1 MIDRLIDAS
10 ARHRFVILI
19 LAAAAALVGWRLML
33 RSPLD
38 ALPDIG
44 EKQVIIYSQWDR
56 SPDLVDS
63 QVTSPIVSALLG
75 APRVKSVRGIS
86 DFGTSFVY
94 VIFEED
100 VDLYWARSRTL
111 EYLSA
116 VVPRLPEGVKSQ
128 LGPDASA
135 LGWVFQY
142 VLSDSS
148 GTHSLEELRSYQ
160 DWYLKYY
167 LQGVAGVA
175 EVATVGGF
183 VRQYQ
188 VNVDPNRLRAYGLSI
203 ERVVNALKSGNR
215 DVGGGVIDSGGAEL
229 MVRGLGYARSTEDL
243 EEILVTSAGDGTPVR
258 VKDVAQVVVG
268 SEVRRG
274 AADMDGSGDVVSG
287 IVVMRQG
294 ENALDV
300 IGRVKARIE
309 QVKSSLP
316 PGVEVVPVYD
326 RSALIQRSI
335 STLKWTI
342 AEVMATVAVVILVFL
357 WHVPSAA
364 VPLITLPLS
373 VLIAFIPIRLL
384 GISASIMSLGGIAIA
399 VGALVD
405 AGIVVVEQT
414 HKRLEEWD
422 RNGRLEA
429 PRAVMIRAI
438 KQVARPSFFALL
450 IIAVSFLPVL
460 ALQGEA
466 GRLFTP
472 LAYTKSLAMLVGA
485 VLAVTLDPALR
496 LLFTRRTSFQFR
508 PAWLCRAAN
517 AVLVGKIRPEETHPI
532 SRRLMRLYEPVVE
545 WSLAHPRTIFAA
557 ALVLIAVTVPVWS
570 RLGTEVMPRLDEGAL
585 LYMPS
590 TAPGI
595 SVTEA
600 QRLLQ
605 ATDRT
610 LKQFPEVERVLGKAG
625 RADSATDPAPLSM
638 LETVILLRPSA
649 EWRRVP
655 TWYSGWAP
663 AWTRAILRHITP
675 DVISR
680 EHLVSQMN
688 DALKIPGVANAW
700 SMPVRGRVD
709 MLTTGVRTPLGL
721 KITGNSLDEIERIGA
736 RIAAVLPGVEGT
748 RGVFAERA
756 AQGRFLDFRWNRAA
770 LARAG
775 LTIDQAQ
782 TAVQYAIGGEN
793 ITVMVEGRERY
804 PVNVRYARDFRSDV
818 GALGQVLVP
827 TDGGRRQ
834 IPISDLAEITT
845 TSGPAMIRNE
855 DGLLTGYV
863 YVDFSGGDYGRY
875 VEAADRV
882 IEQAAKLPTGYAIA
896 WTGEYERLIETRRQ
910 LTGIVPLT
918 LLIILLLLYISTRSL
933 SKAFIV
939 LLAVPFSAVGAIW
952 TLYLLGYHVSI
963 AVWVGLIAL
972 LGVDAET
979 GVFMLLYLDDAYDR
993 AQRERRLNTAPD
1005 LRQAVI
1011 EGASGRLRPK
1021 VMTVA
1026 TLFLGLLPIMWS
1038 SGTGSDVMKRI
1049 AAPMI
1054 GGVFS
1059 SFALELIL
1067 YPAVYYLWKSRS
1079 LRAETTSSAAP

>member
-10 ARHRFVILI
+10 ASHRFVILI
-19 LAAAAALVGWRLML
+19 LAAAAALVGWRMMM

-44 EKQVIIYSQWDR
+44 EQQVIIYSQWDR

-63 QVTSPIVSALLG
+63 QVTYPIVSALLG

-94 VIFEED
+94 VIFEDD

-111 EYLSA
+111 EYLAA
-116 VVPRLPEGVKSQ
+116 VVPRLPEGVKSR

-142 VLSDSS
+142 VLADRS

-167 LQGVAGVA
+167 LQAVPGVA
-175 EVATVGGF
+175 EVASVGGF

-203 ERVVNALKSGNR
+203 DRVVNALKSGNR

-229 MVRGLGYARSTEDL
+229 MVRGLGSARSAEDL
-243 EEILVTSAGDGTPVR
+243 EQILVTSAGDGTPVR
-258 VKDVAQVVVG
+258 VKDVAHVAVG

-274 AADMDGSGDVVSG
+274 AADVDGTGDVVSG

-294 ENALDV
+294 ENALEV
-300 IGRVKARIE
+300 IDRVKARIE

-316 PGVEVVPVYD
+316 PGVEVVAVYD

-342 AEVMATVAVVILVFL
+342 VEVMATVAIVILLFL

-414 HKRLEEWD
+414 HKRLEEWH

-460 ALQGEA
+460 ALQGEE
-466 GRLFTP
+466 GRLFKP
-472 LAYTKSLAMLVGA
+472 LAYTKSLAMLVA
-485 VLAVTLDPALR
+485 AILAVTLDPALR
-496 LLFTRRTSFQFR
+496 LMFTRVTRFQFR
-508 PAWLCRAAN
+508 PRWLCSAAN
-517 AVLVGKIRPEETHPI
+517 TVLVGEIRPEETHPI

-545 WSLAHPRTIFAA
+545 WSLGHPRTVLGA
-557 ALVLIAVTVPVWS
+557 ALVLMAVTVPIWF

-625 RADSATDPAPLSM
+625 RADTATDPAPLSM
-638 LETVILLRPSA
+638 LETVVVLRPPA
-649 EWRRVP
+649 LWRRAP

-663 AWTRAILRHITP
+663 EWAKSVLRRVTP

-680 EHLVSQMN
+680 EDLVSQMN

-721 KITGNSLDEIERIGA
+721 KITGNSLDEIERIGGQ
-736 RIAAVLPGVEGT
+736 IAAVLPAVKGT

-756 AQGRFLDFRWNRAA
+756 GQGRFLDFRWNRAA

-775 LTIDQAQ
+775 LTIDEAQ
-782 TAVQYAIGGEN
+782 TAVQYAIGGDN
-793 ITVMVEGRERY
+793 VTVMIEGRERY
-804 PVNVRYARDFRSDV
+804 PVNVRYARDFRSDL

-827 TDGGRRQ
+827 TNSGRRQ
-834 IPISDLAEITT
+834 IPISELADIGN

-875 VEAADRV
+875 VGEADRLIKEAV
-882 IEQAAKLPTGYAIA
+882 ALPTGYAIA

-910 LTGIVPLT
+910 LREIVPLT
-918 LLIILLLLYISTRSL
+918 LLLILLLLYISTRSL
-933 SKAFIV
+933 PKAFIV

-952 TLYLLGYHVSI
+952 TLYLLGYNVSV

-979 GVFMLLYLDDAYDR
+979 GVFMLLYLDEAYDR
-993 AQRERRLNTAPD
+993 ATRERRLNNAPD

-1011 EGASGRLRPK
+1011 DGASGRLRPK

-1067 YPAVYYLWKSRS
+1067 YPVVYYRWKSRS
-1079 LRAETTSSAAP
+1079 LR